1 MEVLGSGYMSPCS
14 DFSQSFQSV
23 RQTASDTCSPYS
35 NLNCIQQNSPANQF
49 SSPQL
54 VSESQRISPLSNPF
68 TSSNGEACTEGGT
81 VFSTIK
87 QEGHT
92 CDVCSKVFSERSLL
106 QKHKVAHA
114 DAKHIC
120 PTCGRAF
127 VREDKLRRHI
137 RSIHSDERPF
147 VCEVCSKA
155 FARKDK
161 LQEHA
166 RHHNRDITFPC
177 PACNEVFLMRS
188 LLNRH
193 LRLTHQMKSADSQNP
208 STKTSQSTN
217 SDTTTPSSSS
227 RKRSKRQ
234 ANNNVGSAAVSEASN
249 NTGKVS
255 AAEKLS
261 ADLSYSSQQQQQPDH
276 VGWNAANLLLY
287 NRYQQQ
293 QAQQAQME
301 MPWGS
306 SSGNAA
312 TSGYL
317 YNPSQAAAAAAY
329 QFPSQYAA
337 AAMMRHAR
345 PSESQQQQQQSQQQQ
360 PRQVPESTGTTQQQ
374 YSAFSA
380 AMAARLFSPSNYANW
395 WQQAGPNFMF
405 PQTQLS
411 RAAGTTATATNAACY
426 PGETQSAMTAVTTA
440 TTTPAS
446 GFPSSSS
453 SSSSASYSAAASQA
467 LAFQPPNFSSVPT
480 TANSS
485 APASLVELSS
495 VSAGYNM
502 PSVDVRP
509 GMLASLPS
517 FAQAVYYRAAS
528 LAASQ
533 GASSQAQSGQHLH
546 QQTQQQHPASA
557 FAPPAAYPP

>member
-81 VFSTIK
+81 VFSTVK

-92 CDVCSKVFSERSLL
+92 CDVCNKVFSERSLL

-193 LRLTHQMKSADSQNP
+193 LRLTHQMKSADSQN
-208 STKTSQSTN
+208 STKTNQSTN

-234 ANNNVGSAAVSEASN
+234 GNNNVGSAAVSEASN

-261 ADLSYSSQQQQQPDH
+261 SDLSYSSQQQQQPDH

-345 PSESQQQQQQSQQQQ
+345 PSESQQQQQAQQQQ

-411 RAAGTTATATNAACY
+411 RAAGTSATATNAACY
-426 PGETQSAMTAVTTA
+426 SGETQSAMTA
-440 TTTPAS
+440 
-446 GFPSSSS
+446 
-453 SSSSASYSAAASQA
+453 
-467 LAFQPPNFSSVPT
+467 PPNFSSVPT

>member
-1 MEVLGSGYMSPCS
+1 MTSSIVGVLEYLLAATS
-14 DFSQSFQSV
+14 D
-23 RQTASDTCSPYS
+23 A
-35 NLNCIQQNSPANQF
+35 IAI
-49 SSPQL
+49 QL
-54 VSESQRISPLSNPF
+54 VSSSAEEISESESSYDELEEIIRCHDDANESDGYISLISSAIWPGPHSFPTRF
-68 TSSNGEACTEGGT
+68 TSSYFDSDNISDFL
-81 VFSTIK
+81 VLFY
-87 QEGHT
+87 
-92 CDVCSKVFSERSLL
+92 
-106 QKHKVAHA
+106 
-114 DAKHIC
+114 
-120 PTCGRAF
+120 
-127 VREDKLRRHI
+127 LR
-137 RSIHSDERPF
+137 
-147 VCEVCSKA
+147 
-155 FARKDK
+155 DK

-193 LRLTHQMKSADSQNP
+193 LRLTHQMKSADSQ
-208 STKTSQSTN
+208 STSAKASQSIAPD
-217 SDTTTPSSSS
+217 SATPSSSS

-234 ANNNVGSAAVSEASN
+234 ATNNSCTAVADVSSSAR
-249 NTGKVS
+249 KVPV
-255 AAEKLS
+255 AEKLS
-261 ADLSYSSQQQQQPDH
+261 SDLPYSTQQQQQQQDH

-301 MPWGS
+301 MPWGTS
-306 SSGNAA
+306 NGNNA

-345 PSESQQQQQQSQQQQ
+345 PSESQHQQAQQQQQ
-360 PRQVPESTGTTQQQ
+360 PRQIPESAGTTHQQ

-411 RAAGTTATATNAACY
+411 RAAGTTPTATNGVCY
-426 PGETQSAMTAVTTA
+426 QGEAQPTIAAVTTA

-453 SSSSASYSAAASQA
+453 SSASYSGAATGSQA
-467 LAFQPPNFSSVPT
+467 LAFQAPNFSPLPAT
-480 TANSS
+480 TTSANSTGV
-485 APASLVELSS
+485 PASLVELSS
-495 VSAGYNM
+495 VSSGYNM

-533 GASSQAQSGQHLH
+533 GASQTQSGQHLH
-546 QQTQQQHPASA
+546 QQVQQQHLASA
-557 FAPPAAYPP
+557 FAPPAAYSP